1 MYSFISSKLRN
12 LVTKTLDNSYITY
25 QNNANRH
32 MMPFFKSMLKEQ
44 SFHPK
49 ILLDIALFKIN
60 KNKYIIHKRDIF
72 NSLVDFEQKDKH
84 NFLNSASKTLADLFK
99 MTSFDKSVGGVINS
113 TLLANLTSGL
123 FINPF
128 TNEPIQLSIQS
139 DSANQ
144 CIRFSTKYLFVGEH
158 DISRVIINE
167 DDITDIANLMKLSN
181 NFSNRDEI
189 AKEYTIYHELSHDSH
204 FQNYRLYKDAIRL
217 GIGLPNKTNMLQEVE
232 ADLSSILYIIKDRKL
247 NILDSFEL
255 INGVLNFRCSVNNK
269 TVWDSSLKCLTEESI
284 HYHITQPA
292 LIVLTRII
300 NDEGVDFIHQMSC
313 LEITNIAYHIADI
326 VDEKFYLHAYQS
338 LLPADRDAFKHY
350 LLDTLNE
357 ELVCFYLLSYYGND
371 IIEYNNA
378 SIEVR
383 QIKFLEMAEQLIEK
397 VYSTDKRVIEHTLLF
412 RTLVAFQYTL
422 NIMPEK
428 IQDLYLCQETKKLSS
443 IVYDIF
449 LERIA
454 FNKQID
460 VQHTRTSI
468 NISIKEKS
476 D

>member
-1 MYSFISSKLRN
+1 MYSFISSKLRK

-25 QNNANRH
+25 QNNADRN
-32 MMPFFKSMLKEQ
+32 MTPFFKSMLKSQ

-49 ILLDIALFKIN
+49 MLLDIALFKIN
-60 KNKYIIHKRDIF
+60 KHKYIINKRAIF
-72 NSLVDFEQKDKH
+72 NSLVDLEQKDKH
-84 NFLNSASKTLADLFK
+84 DFLNSSGKTLADLFK
-99 MTSFDKSVGGVINS
+99 MTSFDKSVGSVINS
-113 TLLANLTSGL
+113 TLLANLRSGL

-128 TNEPIQLSIQS
+128 TNEPIKLSIQS
-139 DSANQ
+139 NSVNQ

-167 DDITDIANLMKLSN
+167 DDIADIANLMKLSTD
-181 NFSNRDEI
+181 FVNRDEI
-189 AKEYTIYHELSHDSH
+189 VKEYTIYHELSHDSH

-255 INGVLNFRCSVNNK
+255 INGVLNFRCGVNNK
-269 TVWDSSLKCLTEESI
+269 TVWDSSLKCLTEDTI

-326 VDEKFYLHAYQS
+326 VDEKFYLHTYQS
-338 LLPADRDAFKHY
+338 LLPADREVFKSY
-350 LLDTLNE
+350 LLDTHNE
-357 ELVCFYLLSYYGND
+357 QFICFYLLSYYGND

-383 QIKFLEMAEQLIEK
+383 QTKFLEMTDQLIEK
-397 VYSTDKRVIEHTLLF
+397 VYSTDKRVIEHNLLF
-412 RTLVAFQYTL
+412 RTLVSFQYAL
-422 NIMPEK
+422 NITPEK
-428 IQDLYLCQETKKLSS
+428 IQNLYLCRETKELSS
-443 IVYDIF
+443 IVYDSL
-449 LERIA
+449 LERLV
-454 FNKQID
+454 FNKKIE
-460 VQHTRTSI
+460 VHHTRNSI

-476 D
+476 N